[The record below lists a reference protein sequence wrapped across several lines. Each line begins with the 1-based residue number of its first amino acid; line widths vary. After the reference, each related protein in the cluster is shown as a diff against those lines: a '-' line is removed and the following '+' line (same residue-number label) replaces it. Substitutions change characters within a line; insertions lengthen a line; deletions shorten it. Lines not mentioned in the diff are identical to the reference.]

1 MKKTMNAKE
10 LVAIGC
16 FGAAGAALEISLGTL
31 LHVFRIVPFKGLLM
45 ASLLV
50 VILVASRVF
59 TGRRSA
65 PFFVGAVVAALK
77 MLSPGAIFFTVTI
90 AILME
95 GFIVFIVLASSSLK
109 KPLLPVLAGICTAFY
124 TLAHKFIINGI
135 LIGSDIFEIYLK
147 VLRDASLILGIEP
160 SDALWLLVPI
170 VILHAVSGAVA
181 GYFGWK
187 LGHYLHRVARS
198 EKS

>member
-1 MKKTMNAKE
+1 MKKIMNANE

-31 LHVFRIVPFKGLLM
+31 LHVFRVVPFKGLLM
-45 ASLLV
+45 TSLLV
-50 VILVASRVF
+50 VILVASRIF

-65 PFFVGAVVAALK
+65 PFFVGAVIAALK
-77 MLSPGAIFFTVTI
+77 MLSPGAIFFSVTI

-95 GFIVFIVLASSSLK
+95 GFIVFIVLTSNSVK
-109 KPLLPVLAGICTAFY
+109 RPILPVLAGICTAFY

-135 LIGSDIFEIYLK
+135 LIGTDIFEIYLK
-147 VLRDASLILGIEP
+147 VLRDASLILGMKP
-160 SDALWLLVPI
+160 SDALWLLIPV
-170 VILHAVSGAVA
+170 VILHAASGAVA

-187 LGHYLHRVARS
+187 LGHYLCRVARY
-198 EKS
+198 EKF